1 MLRIMENW
9 KKGTLCLDC
18 LILEF
23 EEERKLVV
31 LTKTKKFYKETKLE
45 LN

>member
-1 MLRIMENW
+1 MENW

-18 LILEF
+18 LIFEL

-31 LTKTKKFYKETKLE
+31 VTKTKKFYKEIKPE